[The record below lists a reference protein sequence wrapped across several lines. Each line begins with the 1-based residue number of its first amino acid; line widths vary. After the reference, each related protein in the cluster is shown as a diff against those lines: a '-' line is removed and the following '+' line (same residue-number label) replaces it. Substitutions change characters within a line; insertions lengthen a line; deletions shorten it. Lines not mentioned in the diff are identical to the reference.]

1 MFDLPDKFGNS
12 PVSLIVL
19 ANNRFHG
26 CVPARIGN
34 MKGLNEIVLMNNAFR
49 SCFPE
54 EIGLPKN
61 LTVFDVSFN
70 QLYCPRSPPPPPSV
84 YSPPPPVYSRH
95 HHLQCAR
102 QKLVV
107 MASCGWRFRVRR
119 VSSNWVSVCVIVVGP
134 LVFSRVQVVRMVAR
148 SVNGRWPWLRVNEEA
163 ALLMVVVRCELGR

>member
-1 MFDLPDKFGNS
+1 MPLNSLDDVKIVVWWLAESLRERRNSADGDK
-12 PVSLIVL
+12 VVT
-19 ANNRFHG
+19 HG
-26 CVPARIGN
+26 AWLVAG
-34 MKGLNEIVLMNNAFR
+34 
-49 SCFPE
+49 
-54 EIGLPKN
+54 
-61 LTVFDVSFN
+61 
-70 QLYCPRSPPPPPSV
+70 
-84 YSPPPPVYSRH
+84 
-95 HHLQCAR
+95 AR